1 MTKCHYSI
9 LARVEGPR
17 SSTNACGTVTA
28 QLDHPEHQKTKKVST
43 TTRRAHL
50 PRHFLGRSFHKKKVH
65 FVQTVPATGR
75 LEEHVLA
82 PQF

>member
-9 LARVEGPR
+9 LAGVEGPR
-17 SSTNACGTVTA
+17 GSTNACGTVTE
-28 QLDHPEHQKTKKVST
+28 QLDHPELSSKNKKRY
-43 TTRRAHL
+43 RRRRDA
-50 PRHFLGRSFHKKKVH
+50 PTFRDISQKVH